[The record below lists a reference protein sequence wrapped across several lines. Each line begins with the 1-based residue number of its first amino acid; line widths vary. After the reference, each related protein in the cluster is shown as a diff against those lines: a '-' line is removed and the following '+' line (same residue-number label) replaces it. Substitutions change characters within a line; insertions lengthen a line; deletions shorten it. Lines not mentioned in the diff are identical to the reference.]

1 MTASDKEI
9 EKLASPDVRSGYAG
23 LLTIWLVPMLA
34 IVVAGWLVFKSVY
47 DKGAEISISLPSAKG
62 MEEGKTPLKYRDV
75 TIGVVDRIA
84 IPDGDD
90 QINVIVSV
98 DKKAEKYLTDTAR
111 FWVVAPAIG
120 LEGVSGLDTL
130 LSGAYLEIDPGNGGD
145 KATEFVGL
153 ENAPVISSTIPGRE
167 YLLRTGSLGNI
178 QRGSPVMYRGLQV
191 GRVLGHRLAINNQSV
206 EIVAFVEDPFTQLV
220 TENTRFWDAG
230 AVNVQITTSGV
241 EVGASSL
248 PALISGAIEFASN
261 FGEGPSRIASDGY
274 EFYLFTGRSAMEEAR
289 YTQRVPFVLYFD
301 GSVSGLEIGAP
312 VEFKGIQIG
321 TVRDISLELA
331 PDSGDYAIPVVIDIE
346 PQRVRLTATEAGAQD
361 PKHKTL
367 SRNKAIKSLINRG
380 LRARLKSKNFL
391 TGQLI
396 VDLDL
401 FPEREA
407 RYYADG
413 ESSIP
418 EIPTLPTELEE
429 ITTSLTRLIEKV
441 EKMPIDRLSTSLTE
455 TAEGMQQIINE
466 GRITDTIKE
475 FREVAIAVKK
485 VVEQVDRETLP
496 RINSV
501 VDNGKS
507 TLSEVEKT
515 LNNASDLFRTA
526 EGTIADGSP
535 LKYDLSVMLRE
546 LAAASRSVRNL
557 AEYLER
563 NPSSLLSGKK

>member
-1 MTASDKEI
+1 MTTNDTET
-9 EKLASPDVRSGYAG
+9 EKLAAPEVRSGYAG
-23 LLTIWLVPMLA
+23 LLTIWLIPLLA
-34 IVVAGWLVFKSVY
+34 IIVAGWLVFKTVY

-62 MEEGKTPLKYRDV
+62 MEAGKTPLKYRDV
-75 TIGVVDRIA
+75 TIGVVDRIE
-84 IPDGDD
+84 IPDEED
-90 QINVIVSV
+90 QIQVIVTV
-98 DKKAEKYLTDTAR
+98 EKTAEKYLTDTAR

-130 LSGAYLEIDPGNGGD
+130 LSGAYLEIDPGTGGER
-145 KATEFVGL
+145 AAEFEGL
-153 ENAPVISSTIPGRE
+153 ESAPVISSNIPGRE

-178 QRGSPVMYRGLQV
+178 QRGSPVVYRGLQV
-191 GRVLGHRLAINNQSV
+191 GRILGHRLAINNQSV
-206 EIVAFVEDPFTQLV
+206 EIVAFVEDPYTQLV
-220 TENTRFWDAG
+220 KENTRFWDAG
-230 AVNVQITTSGV
+230 AVNVSISTSGV

-248 PALISGAIEFASN
+248 PALISGAVEFASN
-261 FGEGPSRIASDGY
+261 FGEGPSKIAKDGY
-274 EFYLFTGRSAMEEAR
+274 EFYLFTGKTAMEEAR

-301 GSVSGLEIGAP
+301 GSVSGLEVGAP

-321 TVRDISLELA
+321 TVRDISLELS
-331 PDSGDYAIPVVIDIE
+331 PESGDYAIPVVIDIE
-346 PQRVRLTATEAGAQD
+346 PQRVRLTHREANLND
-361 PKHKTL
+361 PKIKNV

-380 LRARLKSKNFL
+380 LRARLKSNNFL

-401 FPEREA
+401 FPDRDA

-441 EKMPIDRLSTSLTE
+441 EMMPIDRLSISLTE
-455 TAEGMQQIINE
+455 TAEGMREIINE
-466 GRITDTIKE
+466 GRITDTINE
-475 FREVAIAVKK
+475 FREVAAAVKK

-496 RINSV
+496 RINSAV
-501 VDNGKS
+501 ENGKT

>member
-1 MTASDKEI
+1 
-9 EKLASPDVRSGYAG
+9 
-23 LLTIWLVPMLA
+23 
-34 IVVAGWLVFKSVY
+34 
-47 DKGAEISISLPSAKG
+47 
-62 MEEGKTPLKYRDV
+62 
-75 TIGVVDRIA
+75 
-84 IPDGDD
+84 
-90 QINVIVSV
+90 
-98 DKKAEKYLTDTAR
+98 
-111 FWVVAPAIG
+111 
-120 LEGVSGLDTL
+120 
-130 LSGAYLEIDPGNGGD
+130 
-145 KATEFVGL
+145 
-153 ENAPVISSTIPGRE
+153 
-167 YLLRTGSLGNI
+167 
-178 QRGSPVMYRGLQV
+178 MYRGLQV
-191 GRVLGHRLAINNQSV
+191 GRILGHRLAINNQSV
-206 EIVAFVEDPFTQLV
+206 EIVAFVEDPFTQLI
-220 TENTRFWDAG
+220 TEKTRFWDAG
-230 AVNVQITTSGV
+230 AVNLNISTSGV

-248 PALISGAIEFASN
+248 PALLSGAVEFASN
-261 FGEGPSRIASDGY
+261 FGDGPAEIARDGY

-321 TVRDISLELA
+321 TVRDISLELS
-331 PDSGDYAIPVVIDIE
+331 PESGDYAIPVVIDIE
-346 PQRVRLTATEAGAQD
+346 PQRVRLTSQEVTQND
-361 PKHKTL
+361 PEFRNI
-367 SRNKAIKSLINRG
+367 SRNKAIKSLIGRG

-401 FPEREA
+401 FPGREA

-413 ESSIP
+413 QSSIP

-441 EKMPIDRLSTSLTE
+441 EKMPIDRLSISLTE
-455 TAEGMQQIINE
+455 TAEGMREIINE
-466 GRITDTIKE
+466 GRITDTINE
-475 FREVAIAVKK
+475 FREVAAAVRK

-496 RINSV
+496 RINSAV
-501 VDNGKS
+501 EDGK
-507 TLSEVEKT
+507 TALSEVGKT
-515 LNNASDLFRTA
+515 LDNASTLFKTA